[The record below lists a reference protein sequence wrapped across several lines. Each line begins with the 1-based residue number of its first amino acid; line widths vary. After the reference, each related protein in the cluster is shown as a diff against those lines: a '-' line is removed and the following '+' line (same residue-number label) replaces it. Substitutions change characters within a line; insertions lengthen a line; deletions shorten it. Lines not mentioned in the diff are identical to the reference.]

1 MLKNKTLR
9 VYIVLINAR
18 HVSQSKLSRLDQVS
32 SLLESRLKGFII
44 PMNPIIS
51 SLRQQSVYMGMCV
64 CACLFGLRLK
74 GGGQHLWEQFEEDGK
89 KELHE
94 GDDDKHHEGHQTE
107 EVSTGPHQLQ
117 QTETVQGVR
126 QQYLCCGAADCGSF
140 HSRGRRGT
148 AMDEGSYKSTDQS
161 LQFNCQG
168 CTNMIFV

>member
-1 MLKNKTLR
+1 MLKNKTFR

-32 SLLESRLKGFII
+32 SLLESRLKGYII

-51 SLRQQSVYMGMCV
+51 SLRQQSVCMGMCV

-117 QTETVQGVR
+117 QIETVQDNSIYAVVLLTVGPSTAEVEEGQPWTRGPIKAQIKVYSLTVR
-126 QQYLCCGAADCGSF
+126 DAP
-140 HSRGRRGT
+140 
-148 AMDEGSYKSTDQS
+148 
-161 LQFNCQG
+161 
-168 CTNMIFV
+168 I